1 MAGQSKTGY
10 ETYYVPDSSKL
21 AVSATIGM
29 TTTVY
34 GAASFINDNSYRPGE
49 ETNSGFIL
57 VAGLVWLA
65 ATLFQW
71 FSITIK
77 ENRAGMNSA
86 QLKHSYVLGMQWFI
100 FSEVMFFAAF
110 FGALFYIR
118 NLSGPWLA
126 GQGEAGA
133 MNGLLWP
140 GFEYNWPLLTT
151 PQDAIG
157 GVQAQAAA
165 GHLANNGEFTG
176 AEKHLSFPGFANIA
190 HWLPLYNT
198 IILLASSFTCHIA
211 HVAMKQNNRKKFN
224 LWLFITVAMGITF
237 LYLQYMEYHEALFEY
252 GIHLNSGVYGTTF
265 FMLTGFHGFHVA
277 MGTFML
283 LVQWLRSAGKG
294 HFSANDQ
301 FGFEASSWYWHFVDV
316 VWVFLFLFVYI
327 I

>member
-1 MAGQSKTGY
+1 MAGQSNTGH

-21 AVSATIGM
+21 AVSASIGM
-29 TTTVY
+29 TAIVY
-34 GAASFINDNSYRPGE
+34 GAASVINDSSYRAGE
-49 ETNSGFIL
+49 DTNSGFIL
-57 VAGLVWLA
+57 YAGLFWLA
-65 ATLFQW
+65 ATLFVW
-71 FSITIK
+71 FSTTIR

-86 QLKHSYVLGMQWFI
+86 QLKQSYVIGMQWFI
-100 FSEVMFFAAF
+100 FSEVMFFGAF

-118 NLSGPWLA
+118 NLSAPWLA
-126 GQGEAGA
+126 GEGAGA
-133 MNGLLWP
+133 MNTLLWP
-140 GFEYNWPLLTT
+140 GFEYTWPLLET

-165 GHLANNGEFTG
+165 GHLANNGAFVG
-176 AEKHLSFPGFANIA
+176 AERSLSFPGFANIG

-198 IILLASSFTCHIA
+198 VILLASSFTCHIA
-211 HVAMKQNNRKKFN
+211 HMGIKQNDRKKFN
-224 LWLFITVAMGITF
+224 IWLFITVALGCIF

-252 GIHLNSGVYGTTF
+252 GIRLNSGVYGTTF

-283 LVQWLRSAGKG
+283 LVQWLRSKTKG
-294 HFSANDQ
+294 HFSAEDQ

-327 I
+327 L

>member
-1 MAGQSKTGY
+1 MAGQSSAGH
-10 ETYYVPDSSKL
+10 ETYYVPEKSSL
-21 AVSATIGM
+21 AINATIGLI
-29 TTTVY
+29 TIVY
-34 GAASFINDNSYRPGE
+34 GASSVINDATYRPGE
-49 ETNSGFIL
+49 ETNSSFIL
-57 VAGLVWLA
+57 FAGLAYMA
-65 ATLFQW
+65 ATLWVW
-71 FSITIK
+71 FGTAIR
-77 ENRAGMNSA
+77 ENRQGMNSA
-86 QLKHSYVLGMQWFI
+86 QLKHSYVIGMQWFI

-126 GQGEAGA
+126 GEGAGA
-133 MNGLLWP
+133 MNSLLWP
-140 GFEYNWPLLTT
+140 GFEYSWPLMDT

-176 AEKHLSFPGFANIA
+176 PGKHLSFPGFANMS

-198 IILLASSFTCHIA
+198 IILLTSSFTCHIA
-211 HVAMKQNNRKKFN
+211 HIGIKENNRKKFN
-224 LWLFITVAMGITF
+224 LWLAITVALGVIF

-252 GIHLNSGVYGTTF
+252 GIKLNSGVYGTTF

-283 LVQWLRSAGKG
+283 LVQLVRSKAKG
-294 HFSANDQ
+294 HFSASDQ

-327 I
+327 L

>member
-1 MAGQSKTGY
+1 MAGQSDSGY

-21 AVSATIGM
+21 AISATIGL
-29 TTTVY
+29 VLLVI
-34 GAASFINDNSYRPGE
+34 GASSVINDFSYRPGE
-49 ETNSGFIL
+49 ETNSSFIL
-57 VAGLVWLA
+57 YSGLVWFA
-65 ATLFQW
+65 ATLVAW
-71 FSITIK
+71 FGITIR
-77 ENRAGMNSA
+77 ENRQGMNSA

-100 FSEVMFFAAF
+100 FSEVMFFFAF

-118 NLSGPWLA
+118 NLAAPWLA
-126 GQGEAGA
+126 GEGDAGR

-140 GFEYNWPLLTT
+140 GFEYSWPMLET

-157 GVQAQAAA
+157 GVKAQAAA
-165 GHLANNGEFTG
+165 GHLANNGEFAG
-176 AEKHLSFPGFANIA
+176 AERHLSFPGFANMS

-198 IILLASSFTCHIA
+198 IILLTSSFTCHIA
-211 HVAMKQNNRKKFN
+211 HNGIKNNDRKKFN
-224 LWLFITVAMGITF
+224 VWLGITVALGMIF

-252 GIHLNSGVYGTTF
+252 GITLNSGVYGTTF

-283 LVQWLRSAGKG
+283 LIQLIRSVSKG

-316 VWVFLFLFVYI
+316 VWVFLFLFIYI
-327 I
+327 L

>member
-1 MAGQSKTGY
+1 MAGQSNTGH
-10 ETYYVPDSSKL
+10 ETYYVPESSKL
-21 AVSATIGM
+21 AVSATIGLV
-29 TTTVY
+29 TAVY
-34 GAASFINDNSYRPGE
+34 GAASVINHHSYGAGE
-49 ETNSGFIL
+49 ESNSSFIL
-57 VAGLVWLA
+57 AAGLAWLFGTLYVWFR
-65 ATLFQW
+65 TT
-71 FSITIK
+71 IT

-86 QLKHSYVLGMQWFI
+86 QLKQSYVIGMQWFI

-118 NLSGPWLA
+118 NLAGPWLA
-126 GQGEAGA
+126 GEGAGT
-133 MNGLLWP
+133 MNSLLWP
-140 GFEYNWPLLTT
+140 GFEYSWPLMNT

-165 GHLANNGEFTG
+165 GHLANAGEFTG
-176 AEKHLSFPGFANIA
+176 SEKHLSFPGFSNIG

-211 HVAMKQNNRKKFN
+211 HMGIKNNDRKKFN
-224 LWLFITVAMGITF
+224 TWLTITVVLGVIF
-237 LYLQYMEYHEALFEY
+237 LFLQYKEYHEAIVEY
-252 GIHLNSGVYGTTF
+252 GIRLNSGVYGTTF

-283 LVQWLRSAGKG
+283 LVQLLRSVRKG

-327 I
+327 M